1 MDSLIEVAV
10 AICSGA
16 LGVLLFRFFKPNVK
30 KQNAEVIVKVDKIEK
45 ENKELEK
52 KVEENKSNAQKHSDE
67 LEKEKEKDLSAEGLA
82 DYFNN
87 RKDS

>member
-10 AICSGA
+10 AIVG
-16 LGVLLFRFFKPNVK
+16 GVASVFLFRFFKPNVK
-30 KQNAEVIVKVDKIEK
+30 KQNTEVIIKVDKIEK
-45 ENKELEK
+45 ANKELEA
-52 KVEENKSNAQKHSDE
+52 KVEETKTNAQVQVDE

-87 RKDS
+87 RK